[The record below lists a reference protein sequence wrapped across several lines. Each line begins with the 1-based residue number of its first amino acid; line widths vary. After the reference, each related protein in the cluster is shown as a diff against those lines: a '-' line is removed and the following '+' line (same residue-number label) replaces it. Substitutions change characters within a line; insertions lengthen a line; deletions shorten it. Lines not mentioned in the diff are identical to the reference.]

1 MRETFAALWMLV
13 TFLSPATAQWGFTE
27 VGASAGL
34 AGEHGIQGGLLV
46 NEALHMAGG
55 IAAGDY
61 DRNGTID
68 LYAVRGNIGP
78 NLLFRNEGDGT
89 FKEVAGFG
97 GVGLQSPAGTSS
109 SAPLFCDLD
118 GDGWLDLFVGAV
130 QGGPPALF
138 RNDRDGT
145 FTNVFAK
152 SGIAVTRD
160 TFSAA
165 CGDYDRD
172 GDLDLF
178 LAHWGA
184 LLGGTGSTTESLWR
198 NDGNLTF
205 TDVSVASG
213 ITAAFLAHPN
223 GGTVEWA
230 FTGNFTDVDEDG
242 WVDILVAA
250 DFGTSMVLHNRTD
263 GTFEDLT
270 DPQVITDENGM
281 GAAVGDYDGDGHID
295 WFVSSIWDPNGVAE
309 GTWGVT
315 GNRLYRGLGD
325 GTFVDVT
332 DAAGVRNGYW
342 GWGATF
348 ADLDND
354 RDLDLIHTNGF
365 GDASVPN
372 TAEYLADPT
381 RLFVSDGAGIFTE
394 EAVARSLVDSGLGRG
409 IVAFDYD
416 DDGDLDLAISN
427 ANGPLA
433 LFRNDGGNLNGSL
446 TVRLHGTT
454 PNIDGIGAR
463 VTLTTGAVTQVRE
476 IRGGSNFESQ
486 NPAEAHF
493 GTGTAPL
500 ADAITI
506 RWPRGAVTTLTDVPT
521 GQRIVV
527 AEPSATCAADQVC
540 DVCGLSALVRLRK
553 AKVKIRG
560 LATPAADDTIAF
572 AGTWIGRT
580 DTPITFDP
588 VANGIEFS
596 IVRDAA
602 PGSPVFAVALPPGA
616 YDPALGA
623 GWRANARGT
632 VYTYQS
638 DVGVGGITKA
648 VIRRSR
654 RTPTR
659 LRAKIRGRQGA
670 FPIDPADLPLRAI
683 VTLDPSAAPTLCVE
697 ARFSGTLPPHGC
709 EMLVAGAVVKCR

>member
-1 MRETFAALWMLV
+1 MHRTFTVLWVLIS
-13 TFLSPATAQWGFTE
+13 LQSPTMAQWTFTE

-34 AGEHGIQGGLLV
+34 VGEHGNLGGPLV
-46 NEALHMAGG
+46 NQALHIAGG

-68 LYAVRGNIGP
+68 LYAVRGNIDP
-78 NLLFRNEGDGT
+78 NLLFRNKGDGT
-89 FKEVAGFG
+89 FKEVAGSA
-97 GVGLQSPAGTSS
+97 GVGLQSSPGTSS

-130 QGGPPALF
+130 QGGIPALF
-138 RNDRDGT
+138 HNNRDGK
-145 FTNVFAK
+145 FTNVFAA
-152 SGIAVTRD
+152 SGIAATRD

-165 CGDYDRD
+165 CGDYDGD

-184 LLGGTGSTTESLWR
+184 LLGGANSTTESLWR
-198 NDGNLTF
+198 NEGNLVF
-205 TDVSVASG
+205 TDMSVASG

-230 FTGNFTDVDEDG
+230 FTGNFTDVDNDG
-242 WVDILVAA
+242 WADILVAA
-250 DFGTSMVLHNRTD
+250 DFGTSMVLRNRTD
-263 GTFEDLT
+263 GTFEDVT
-270 DPQVITDENGM
+270 DPLVITDENGM
-281 GAAVGDYDGDGHID
+281 GAAIGDYDGDGNLD

-325 GTFVDVT
+325 GSFVDVT
-332 DAAGVRNGYW
+332 DAAGVRHGYW

-354 RDLDLIHTNGF
+354 RDLDLVHVNGF

-381 RLFVSDGAGIFTE
+381 RLFVADGAGAFTE
-394 EAVARSLVDSGLGRG
+394 EAGLRNLADDGLGRG

-433 LFRNDGGNLNGSL
+433 LFRNEGGNLNGSL
-446 TVRLHGTT
+446 TVKLHGTA
-454 PNIDGIGAR
+454 PNVDGIGAR
-463 VTLTTGAVTQVRE
+463 VTLTTGTTTQVRE

-493 GTGTAPL
+493 GTGGAPV
-500 ADAITI
+500 ANVTI
-506 RWPRGAVTTLTDVPT
+506 QWPRGAVTTLTGVST
-521 GQRIVV
+521 AQRIVV
-527 AEPSATCAADQVC
+527 AEPAATCAPDQVC
-540 DVCGLSALVRLRK
+540 DVCGLSALVQLRK
-553 AKVKIRG
+553 ARAKISG
-560 LATPAADDTIAF
+560 LATPEADDEIVF
-572 AGTWIGRT
+572 AGSWKGRT
-580 DTPITFDP
+580 NTPITFDP
-588 VANGIEFS
+588 VANGMEFS

-602 PGSPVFAVALPPGA
+602 PGNPVFAVALPAGA
-616 YDPALGA
+616 YDLAVGA
-623 GWRANARGT
+623 GWRVNTRAT
-632 VYTYQS
+632 VFTYQN
-638 DVGVGGITKA
+638 DVGVSGITK
-648 VIRRSR
+648 VVVRRST

-670 FPIDPADLPLRAI
+670 FPIDPPDFPLRMIVAI
-683 VTLDPSAAPTLCVE
+683 DPSAVPPLCVE
-697 ARFSGTLPPHGC
+697 VRFSGTVPPHGC
-709 EMLVAGAVVKCR
+709 EMSATGAVVKCR